1 MPVYTVTQ
9 VSRYLRDT
17 LDADANLADLYI
29 TGEVSNLSRSG
40 AGHSYFS
47 LKDAEAQLRGVMFR
61 NGGIG
66 AEHLENGASVTV
78 HGRVAFYTAR
88 GEVQVYADQVQ
99 PEGVGVLHM
108 AFLRLKAKL
117 EEEGLFDPSRKRPIP
132 AMPRRVAAITS
143 RTGSVRHDIQT
154 VIERRFP
161 LIELVMAHTPVQG
174 AAAAP
179 GVVAALRAVNDLGG
193 VDVVILA
200 RGGGSLEDLWAFN
213 EEAVARA
220 IHASRVPVVS
230 AIGHETD
237 TTIADLVADLRAP
250 TPSAAAELC
259 VPDRRDLA
267 QRLAEARAALG
278 GELTRL
284 LDSKRDE
291 VGQLALGVQRGA
303 PDIASRRQRLDELSR
318 VAFAA
323 AAREAALMRE
333 RLRSR
338 RLQLASLNPANT
350 LDRGYALV
358 ERERDSGVVSRTA
371 QVSGGDA
378 IVAHVSDGAFR
389 AVVAEAG
396 HPPSPPARRRRS
408 AKARAAEQMAL
419 WES

>member
-9 VSRYLRDT
+9 VSRYLRDV
-17 LDADANLADLYI
+17 LDADANLADIYV

-47 LKDAEAQLRGVMFR
+47 LKDAESQLRGVMFR

-66 AEHLENGASVTV
+66 AEHLQNGASVTV

-88 GEVQVYADQVQ
+88 GEVQIYADQVQ

-132 AMPRRVAAITS
+132 AMPRRVAAVTS
-143 RTGSVRHDIQT
+143 RTGSVRHDIET
-154 VIERRFP
+154 VIRRRFP
-161 LIELVMAHTPVQG
+161 LVELVMAHTPVQG
-174 AAAAP
+174 AEAAP
-179 GVVAALRAVNDLGG
+179 GVVAALRAVNTLDG

-213 EEAVARA
+213 EESVARA

-237 TTIADLVADLRAP
+237 TTIADLTADLRAP

-259 VPDRRDLA
+259 VPDRRDLE
-267 QRLAEARAALG
+267 QRLADARVALAG
-278 GELTRL
+278 GLTRL
-284 LDSKRDE
+284 LDSNRDA
-291 VGQLALGVQRGA
+291 VGQLALAVQRGA

-318 VAFAA
+318 AAFAA
-323 AAREAALMRE
+323 ASREAALMRE

-338 RLQLASLNPANT
+338 RLQLASLHPANT

-358 ERERDSGVVSRTA
+358 ERERDGKVVSQTG
-371 QVSGGDA
+371 Q
-378 IVAHVSDGAFR
+378 VSDGDAVVARVSDGSFR
-389 AVVAEAG
+389 AVVAQTG
-396 HPPSPPARRRRS
+396 GVPAPAPRRRRS
-408 AKARAAEQMAL
+408 AKARVKEQMAL

>member
-9 VSRYLRDT
+9 VSRYLRDV
-17 LDADANLADLYI
+17 LDADANLADLYV

-47 LKDAEAQLRGVMFR
+47 LKDAESQLRGVMFR

-66 AEHLENGASVTV
+66 AEHLQNGASVTV

-88 GEVQVYADQVQ
+88 GEVQIYADQVQ

-132 AMPRRVAAITS
+132 TMPRRVAAVTS
-143 RTGSVRHDIQT
+143 RTGSVRHDIET
-154 VIERRFP
+154 VIRRRFP
-161 LIELVMAHTPVQG
+161 LVELVMAHTPVQG
-174 AAAAP
+174 AEAAP
-179 GVVAALRAVNDLGG
+179 GVVAALRAVNALDG

-213 EEAVARA
+213 EESVARA

-237 TTIADLVADLRAP
+237 TTIADLTADLRAP

-259 VPDRRDLA
+259 VPDRRDIE
-267 QRLAEARAALG
+267 QRLAEARGALG
-278 GELTRL
+278 GGLTRL
-284 LDSKRDE
+284 VEAMRDD
-291 VGQLALGVQRGA
+291 VGQLLLAVQRGA

-318 VAFAA
+318 AAFAA
-323 AAREAALMRE
+323 ASREAALMRE

-338 RLQLASLNPANT
+338 RLQLASLHPANT

-358 ERERDSGVVSRTA
+358 ERERDGKVVSQTE
-371 QVSGGDA
+371 QVKDGDA
-378 IVAHVSDGAFR
+378 VVARVSDGAFR
-389 AVVAEAG
+389 AVVASAG
-396 HPPSPPARRRRS
+396 SPAPAPARRRRS
-408 AKARAAEQMAL
+408 AKARVKEQMAL